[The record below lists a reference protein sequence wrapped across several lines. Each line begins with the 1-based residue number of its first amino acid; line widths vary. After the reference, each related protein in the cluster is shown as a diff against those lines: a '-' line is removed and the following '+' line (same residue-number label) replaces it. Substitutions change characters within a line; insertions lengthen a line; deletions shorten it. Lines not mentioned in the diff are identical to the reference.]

1 MIDFSPL
8 QVGGAGH
15 RDVESVEP
23 GLPSECDCA
32 LCGPTDHIKWE
43 TLPNMMAS
51 TRSGQTHVQIIISFL
66 EFVDQ

>member
-1 MIDFSPL
+1 M
-8 QVGGAGH
+8 
-15 RDVESVEP
+15 ESVEP

-51 TRSGQTHVQIIISFL
+51 TRSGAKYIDRSTIYISL
-66 EFVDQ
+66 KQGLLV

>member
-1 MIDFSPL
+1 M
-8 QVGGAGH
+8 
-15 RDVESVEP
+15 ESVEP

-51 TRSGQTHVQIIISFL
+51 TRSGTKYIDRSTIHINL
-66 EFVDQ
+66 K